1 MQIEEPEIENQNE
14 TKPEAPQRKVV
25 DGKAYILVESTKKS
39 KYRKAKW
46 MPEDYDSINKWKFP
60 EINEEDAREPFAE
73 ESSFLVLFPKYREK
87 YIREC
92 WTIVQRSLRE
102 KGIKAELDLL
112 EGSMKVKTTLKTI
125 DPYAIIKARDI
136 IKALARSVPYQ
147 MALSL
152 QEDEIF
158 CDVIKIKSFVRDK
171 QRFVKRRQRLIGPNG
186 ETLKALEILTECYI
200 LVQGSTV
207 TIIGHYRKIKVA
219 SRVVEDVMKN
229 VHPVYIIKE
238 LMIKKELAKDPLL
251 KDKDWKQFLPE
262 FKKIQSSKKRKTIAK
277 KKKKYK
283 EKHAPQQLMRKEDI
297 QMETGQFFLA
307 KKKFGQKAKKKN
319 LNNDRKRFKL
329 NKADLKL

>member
-1 MQIEEPEIENQNE
+1 MQTEKHETEDTQTKTEE
-14 TKPEAPQRKVV
+14 PQRKVIN
-25 DGKAYILVESTKKS
+25 GKTFILVESTKKS

-46 MPEDYDSINKWKFP
+46 VPEDYDQIDKWKFP
-60 EINEEDAREPFAE
+60 QIDPETPQVPFAE
-73 ESSFLVLFPKYREK
+73 ESSFIVLFPKYREK

-92 WTIVQRSLRE
+92 WTLVQRSLRE
-102 KGIKAELDLL
+102 RGIKAELDLL
-112 EGSMKVKTTLKTI
+112 EGSMKVKTTLKTL

-152 QEDEIF
+152 LEDDIF
-158 CDVIKIKSFVRDK
+158 CDVVKIKSFVRDK

-186 ETLKALEILTECYI
+186 DTLKALEILTECYI

-238 LMIKKELAKDPLL
+238 LMIKKELAKDPKL

-277 KKKKYK
+277 KKKKYQ
-283 EKHAPQQLMRKEDI
+283 EKHAPQQLKRKEDI
-297 QMETGQFFLA
+297 QMETGEYFLA
-307 KKKFGQKAKKKN
+307 KKRVNQKAKKKN
-319 LNNDRKRFKL
+319 LNEERQRFGL
-329 NKADLKL
+329 NKANLKL